1 MGNDN
6 PTITC
11 PFWQKM
17 LKETHHLELGIQ
29 FARNLVCIYML
40 LNFQIESSNERGMHL
55 LPLKE
60 APDDEVYHHHQTK

>member
-1 MGNDN
+1 
-6 PTITC
+6 
-11 PFWQKM
+11 M
-17 LKETHHLELGIQ
+17 LKETRHLELGIQ